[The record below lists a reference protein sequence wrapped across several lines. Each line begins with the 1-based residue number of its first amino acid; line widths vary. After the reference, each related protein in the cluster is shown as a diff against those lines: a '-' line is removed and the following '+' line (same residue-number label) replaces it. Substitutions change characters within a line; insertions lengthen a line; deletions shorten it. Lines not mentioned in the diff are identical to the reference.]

1 MREGEG
7 PSGRPKGLVR
17 LILHLQLHI
26 FDLEQRKAA
35 DPGKREC
42 YLTLFYK
49 KLPAVL
55 EPRAEKFFPSI

>member
-1 MREGEG
+1 MREEEG
-7 PSGRPKGLVR
+7 PSGRPKGLVW

-26 FDLEQRKAA
+26 FDLEQRRAA

-49 KLPAVL
+49 KTARGP